1 MDELGYIEFLCHDRP
16 RRDDPIDKGMTI
28 HGDIMTELAQHI
40 HGEDLVRIGRKI
52 DILIGS
58 IVIQHLE
65 AANDHSVLVRDVAA
79 LLRKRITEKMR
90 EAGIIPPLEA
100 S

>member
-1 MDELGYIEFLCHDRP
+1 MDELKYLEFLDRP
-16 RRDDPIDKGMTI
+16 RRNDPIDKGMTI

-65 AANDHSVLVRDVAA
+65 AANDHSVLIRDVAA
-79 LLRKRITEKMR
+79 LLRKRITEKMV
-90 EAGIIPPLEA
+90 EAGIIPPRGQA
-100 S
+100 